1 MSGLHDGS
9 QGVGNKCGY
18 RSPCHGQEANEQ
30 EVGKGMI
37 YNFDVYQMAN
47 TASTD
52 VMATSKTTEG
62 KGLEEWLRSTL
73 NLLGVH
79 QHLMISPTCLW
90 RNGSQYYTMPATSM
104 SGLWGMPTQV

>member
-37 YNFDVYQMAN
+37 YNFDVLPNGKHCKYGCDGNVQNNGRKGFGRMASVN
-47 TASTD
+47 
-52 VMATSKTTEG
+52 VE
-62 KGLEEWLRSTL
+62 
-73 NLLGVH
+73 
-79 QHLMISPTCLW
+79 PTCSSSTPHGKPNLKW
-90 RNGSQYYTMPATSM
+90 RNGNQYFTMPATSM
-104 SGLWGMPTQV
+104 SGLWGMHIQV